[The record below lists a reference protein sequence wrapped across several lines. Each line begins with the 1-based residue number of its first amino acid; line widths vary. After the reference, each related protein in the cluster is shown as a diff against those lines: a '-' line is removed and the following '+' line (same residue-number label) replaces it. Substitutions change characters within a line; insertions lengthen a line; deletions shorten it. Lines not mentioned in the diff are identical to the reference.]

1 MSDSPDPIATTLLV
15 ALFLVLTE
23 IVRAFSSGTLQAPRP
38 PRRQLQFDW
47 AVLALAGAFIL
58 LNVLPALLRPFMGGP
73 EPAPKREPTVLLIVV
88 SVFFNFGILIMLLAV
103 IPARKKND
111 LADYGVDRRGWLA
124 EVRYGGLGFLASLPF
139 VFVVMALVSRWRT
152 PETQNALLVLLRQSG
167 NESTIVGVVFMA
179 VVAAPLTE
187 ELLFRVC
194 FQGPLETFLP
204 AAWAI
209 GIPAVIFASVHGPYD
224 ALPLLPLAIMLGILY
239 HVRHSYIANVTAH
252 AMFNAMFLVLALWQ
266 KQAA

>member
-103 IPARKKND
+103 IPARK
-111 LADYGVDRRGWLA
+111 
-124 EVRYGGLGFLASLPF
+124 
-139 VFVVMALVSRWRT
+139 
-152 PETQNALLVLLRQSG
+152 
-167 NESTIVGVVFMA
+167 
-179 VVAAPLTE
+179 
-187 ELLFRVC
+187 
-194 FQGPLETFLP
+194 
-204 AAWAI
+204 
-209 GIPAVIFASVHGPYD
+209 
-224 ALPLLPLAIMLGILY
+224 
-239 HVRHSYIANVTAH
+239 
-252 AMFNAMFLVLALWQ
+252 
-266 KQAA
+266 